1 MKRDSSTTDKP
12 RTQYAA
18 LCVRQEQSI
27 AEVLL
32 ITSRDTGRW
41 VIPKGWPIKKRKPH
55 QVAQQEALEEA
66 GIVGEA
72 AKRSCGSYRY
82 EKRLSD
88 GDTVTCLV
96 KVHLLSVAKS
106 LAEFPERGQRE
117 LRWMRPGDA
126 AKHVIEPELRELL
139 ERFAE
144 ESDAVHSM

>member
-1 MKRDSSTTDKP
+1 M
-12 RTQYAA
+12 
-18 LCVRQEQSI
+18 

-72 AKRSCGSYRY
+72 SKRSCGSYRY

-88 GDTVTCLV
+88 GGTVTCLV
-96 KVHLLSVAKS
+96 KVHLLSVVKA
-106 LAEFPERGQRE
+106 LADFPERGQRE
-117 LRWMRPGDA
+117 LRWMRPRDA
-126 AKHVIEPELRELL
+126 ARQVREPELRELL
-139 ERFAE
+139 ERFAD
-144 ESDAVHSM
+144 ESDAVNLHVSAMR